1 MSSKKSNH
9 VIIIGFGLNGRN
21 LARVLKETNIPY
33 VVLELNPETVRKMKK
48 KGEPIY
54 YGDGTSQEILH
65 KLGIKRAK
73 VLVVAISDPSATRKI
88 VQIAKTENPV
98 IHIIVRT
105 RFVTEIE
112 ELKKLGADEVIPEE
126 FETSL
131 EIFARVLHYFSVPRN
146 QILQMIEKIRA
157 EGYEILRF
165 ADTPKTRAGIECVIF
180 EGLDMD
186 SFFSRKRFMVN
197 RTFS

>member
-1 MSSKKSNH
+1 
-9 VIIIGFGLNGRN
+9 
-21 LARVLKETNIPY
+21 
-33 VVLELNPETVRKMKK
+33 MKK

-131 EIFARVLHYFSVPRN
+131 EIFLPEFYITLVCL
-146 QILQMIEKIRA
+146 
-157 EGYEILRF
+157 EI
-165 ADTPKTRAGIECVIF
+165 KYC
-180 EGLDMD
+180 
-186 SFFSRKRFMVN
+186 K
-197 RTFS
+197 